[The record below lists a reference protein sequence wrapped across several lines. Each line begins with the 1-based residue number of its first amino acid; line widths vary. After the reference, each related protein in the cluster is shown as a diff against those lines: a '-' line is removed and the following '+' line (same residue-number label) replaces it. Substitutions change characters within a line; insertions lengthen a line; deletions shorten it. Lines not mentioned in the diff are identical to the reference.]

1 MNDIQQ
7 AFLNML
13 LKVQDNLEDNAVA
26 YSDHAQIAPA
36 KALLDAEIQSIIEA
50 AGRATEDTTGVTE
63 DKEQDR
69 TALEQIMFK
78 VARAVWSYA
87 TDMSDNKLAN
97 KVKYT
102 ASELK
107 KMQDTE
113 LHFKALRLVALID
126 PVIGAALVS
135 YRITAIDMAA
145 LNTAI
150 TSYFAAIPEPKDA
163 IEDKTTAG
171 SEVDR
176 HIKTSRKILEK
187 LDGYVDSYRYDAA
200 TISLWEN
207 YQLARAIDDNPSGGG
222 ADVYEDTVNPNTTE
236 KVVDALEYD
245 AATPVKFENL
255 GGVVLQFALAFSG
268 VATGNWVAVNPGDT
282 VETTMGTM
290 AAGADSMVVQN
301 NNASPGEFRVTI
313 G

>member
-1 MNDIQQ
+1 MDDTQQ

-13 LKVQDNLEDNAVA
+13 LKVQDHLEDNSVA

-69 TALEQIMFK
+69 TELEQIMFK
-78 VARAVWSYA
+78 VTRAVWSYA
-87 TDMSDNKLAN
+87 TDNSDNKLAK

-102 ASELK
+102 ASELE

-126 PVIGAALVS
+126 PVIAAALVN
-135 YRITAIDMAA
+135 YRITAGDLTT

-150 TSYFAAIPEPKDA
+150 SNYFAAIPEPKDA

-176 HIKTSRKILEK
+176 HINTSRKILEK
-187 LDGYVDSYRYDAA
+187 LDGYVDSYRYDSA

-222 ADVYEDTVNPNTTE
+222 ADVYEDTANPMSTE
-236 KVVDALEYD
+236 KIMEELTYN
-245 AATPVKFENL
+245 AATPVNFENL
-255 GGVVLQFALAFSG
+255 GMVTLQFALSNNG
-268 VATGNWVAVNPGDT
+268 MPTGNWVSVNPGT
-282 VETTMGTM
+282 SQETAMGAM
-290 AAGADSMVVQN
+290 APSATDMVVQN
-301 NNASPGEFRVTI
+301 NSGTPCAYRVTI